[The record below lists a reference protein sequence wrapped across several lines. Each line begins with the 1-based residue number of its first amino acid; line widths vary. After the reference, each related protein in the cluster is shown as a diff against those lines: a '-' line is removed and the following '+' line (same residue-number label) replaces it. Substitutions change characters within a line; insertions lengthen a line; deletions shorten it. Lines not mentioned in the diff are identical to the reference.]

1 MASTYTTNLKIQE
14 IGNGEQAGTWGSTT
28 NTNWTLIEQAVAGV
42 QTITMA
48 NANYTLSNLN
58 GVLDEARN
66 MVLNVVGTNSGI
78 YQVIIPTNQ
87 TKTYIVSNQTTGGYA
102 ITIGIS
108 GGSIISIPNGT
119 TAQVYTDGTNTYSSQ
134 TGSAGDF
141 TVNGNLVVTGS
152 STETGNLSAAGALYA
167 YTAATSTAS
176 SISGTTLTIGGTL
189 TGTFFVGQIISGTGV
204 ISGTI
209 ITALG
214 SGTGGSGTYTVS
226 SSQTVSSTAINGA
239 VGVSLNN
246 PYIPGSLSVGGTLS
260 VAQDASFTGTGEIK
274 LPVGTTAQRASL
286 PTYGMFRYNST
297 TNQFEGYNSASGTTI
312 STITFVTTTAI
323 LTTATAHGLSTG
335 AVVTILGASPAAY
348 NGTFS
353 ITVTGTTTFTYTML
367 SNPGANATVVG
378 SYTIGYWGQI
388 GGGAQAQG
396 VVYENGQT
404 IISNYTMTS
413 GNNGESVGPITIA
426 SGKIVT
432 IPSGSRWVIL

>member
-312 STITFVTTTAI
+312 STITFVTTTAT